1 MAFSSVLFMVNTDNA
16 VSILP
21 KKDTSL
27 KASRM
32 VVGPYKQDK

>member
-1 MAFSSVLFMVNTDNA
+1 MAFSSVLFMVNMGSA
-16 VSILP
+16 VPLLP

-27 KASRM
+27 KESRM